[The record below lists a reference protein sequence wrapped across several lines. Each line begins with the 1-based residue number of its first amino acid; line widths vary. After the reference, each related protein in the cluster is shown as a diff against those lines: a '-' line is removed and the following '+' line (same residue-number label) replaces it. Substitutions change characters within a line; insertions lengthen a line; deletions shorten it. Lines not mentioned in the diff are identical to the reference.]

1 MRAAVFKG
9 ADQPWAIET
18 LPDPEPQ
25 AGEVVIKVCRC
36 GICGTDLHMTSGSGW
51 DFPVGT
57 VLGHEYSGEI
67 VAIGAGVEGL
77 KTGDRITALPAAG
90 CGHCDACQSGQV
102 MLCRSM
108 QGYMGGF
115 AEYLRAPAASA
126 VKLPQSLSFADG
138 ALVEPLAVGLHGVAL
153 AAIKP
158 GARVLVLGAGSV
170 GLGAIYWARQ
180 LGAGRIVAASRSA
193 RRAEM
198 ASALGADAFVQF
210 GENEIGEVHEA
221 LGGAPDVV
229 LECIGEVGML
239 GKSVEHVRS
248 DGTIVSLGFCTSP
261 DPVIPGV
268 ATFKQVRMIF
278 SMAYTLAEFEQVA
291 RTLDAG
297 HVEPRAMVSETIAL
311 DRLPAMIGALRAGGA
326 NQTKVHVTSN

>member
-9 ADQPWAIET
+9 AGQPWAIET

-25 AGEVVIKVCRC
+25 PGEVVIKVCRC

-51 DFPVGT
+51 DFPAET
-57 VLGHEYSGEI
+57 VLGHEYAGEI

-77 KTGDRITALPAAG
+77 RTGDRITALPAAG

-108 QGYMGGF
+108 QGFMGGF
-115 AEYLRAPAASA
+115 AQYLRAPAVSA
-126 VKLPQSLSFADG
+126 IKLPQSLSFADG
-138 ALVEPLAVGLHGVAL
+138 ALVEPLAVGLHGMAL

-170 GLGAIYWARQ
+170 GLGAIYWARR

-198 ASALGADAFVQF
+198 AGKLGADGFVQF
-210 GENEIGEVHEA
+210 GDNEVGEVHEA

-239 GKSVEHVRS
+239 GKAVDHVRP

-261 DPVIPGV
+261 DPVVPGI
-268 ATFKQVRMIF
+268 ATYKQVRMIF

-297 HVEPRAMVSETIAL
+297 HVEPRVMVSDTISLDAL
-311 DRLPAMIGALRAGGA
+311 PDMIDRLRQGA